1 MTREEELEN
10 QIEKMNALNKI
21 LIDTDRT
28 QGQMLRHFK
37 NMIIT
42 AIICLSLI
50 ICCMVIGFFWY
61 DNQFETVEAD
71 GITKT
76 TTMTTSGDNANINN
90 ITDGDQY
97 NDNAIHNEENG
108 R

>member
-28 QGQMLRHFK
+28 QRQMLKHFK

-61 DNQFETVEAD
+61 GNQFDTITTDTVD
-71 GITKT
+71 RT
-76 TTMTTSGDNANINN
+76 TTLTTSSENANINN
-90 ITDGDQY
+90 VTDGDMY
-97 NDNAIHNEENG
+97 DDDSVHNDK
-108 R
+108 

>member
-1 MTREEELEN
+1 MTKEEELEN

-28 QGQMLRHFK
+28 QGQMLKRFK

-61 DNQFETVEAD
+61 ENQFDTITTDTVD
-71 GITKT
+71 RT
-76 TTMTTSGDNANINN
+76 TTLTTSGENANINN
-90 ITDGDQY
+90 ATDGDMY
-97 NDNAIHNEENG
+97 NDDSVHNDK
-108 R
+108 